1 MDKILNL
8 YKEIGETPLER
19 MTKWRKLH
27 PELEFT
33 PMTYAGR
40 LDPMAEGVLLVLYGE
55 IVNEKTKYLSLIKEY
70 EFEIL
75 FGFYTDTYDILG
87 KVVSIYENENI
98 KIEKNSIEK
107 VFSNM
112 IGKNE
117 MPYPPF
123 SSRPVFGKP
132 LFVWAK
138 EDRLD
143 EISIPNHIV
152 EIFSLKILGKIE
164 IDKRELLKN
173 IEDKIN
179 KVNGDF
185 RQKEILSIWK
195 SVVSKSNLKSFP
207 IIKCIAGVGS
217 GTYIRQIA
225 HILGEKIGI
234 PAVTYSIK
242 RTQIGD
248 YKVEDSE
255 R

>member
-1 MDKILNL
+1 M
-8 YKEIGETPLER
+8 
-19 MTKWRKLH
+19 
-27 PELEFT
+27 
-33 PMTYAGR
+33 
-40 LDPMAEGVLLVLYGE
+40 
-55 IVNEKTKYLSLIKEY
+55 
-70 EFEIL
+70 
-75 FGFYTDTYDILG
+75 
-87 KVVSIYENENI
+87 
-98 KIEKNSIEK
+98 
-107 VFSNM
+107 
-112 IGKNE
+112 
-117 MPYPPF
+117 
-123 SSRPVFGKP
+123 
-132 LFVWAK
+132 
-138 EDRLD
+138 D

-152 EIFSLKILGKIE
+152 EIFSLKILVKIE